1 MSAMTTGLGGFR
13 AALWTGWI
21 LLGTA
26 GLLYGWARGV
36 PAWAAAPVLAA
47 FLIEYSFYLAAGFEP
62 VRERL
67 KGPRLPWLLACSML
81 LPYLVYALGTGQF
94 GWWALAKLAGLALVV
109 SFWYVVLPAAAL
121 ADIGLLCLL
130 AAVLLWKFFNPIY
143 PEPAPRLETAVLG
156 QLALIHVS
164 ATAFLAVRGVDGTG
178 FGFLPRRRDWEIG
191 IRHFIYFLP
200 VGIPLA
206 LGLGAFRFGGSAPAW
221 KVAVT
226 FFGILWVVALSEEF
240 FFRGLLQQWLGKWTG
255 SAQAALIL
263 TSLLFGA
270 AHLGFREF
278 PNWRF
283 ALVAAVAGWFYG
295 RAYQQARSIRAAMV
309 THALVVTTWRG
320 LFT

>member
-13 AALWTGWI
+13 AALLTGWI
-21 LLGTA
+21 LLGMA
-26 GLLYGWARGV
+26 GLLYAGARGV

-47 FLIEYSFYLAAGFEP
+47 FLIEYSFYLVPGFEP
-62 VRERL
+62 LRERL
-67 KGPRLPWLLACSML
+67 KGPGLPWLLAGSAV

-94 GWWALAKLAGLALVV
+94 EWWALGKLAALAAAV
-109 SFWYVVLPAAAL
+109 SFWYVVLPASAL
-121 ADIGLLCLL
+121 SDIGLLCVL
-130 AAVLLWKFFNPIY
+130 AAVLLRKFFDPIY
-143 PEPAPRLETAVLG
+143 PEPVPRLDVDVLG
-156 QLALIHVS
+156 HLALIHVS
-164 ATAFLAVRGVDGTG
+164 AMAFLVVRGVDGTG
-178 FGFLPRRRDWEIG
+178 FGFWPRRRDWAIG
-191 IRHFIYFLP
+191 IRHFLYFLP

-221 KVAVT
+221 KAAAT

-255 SAQAALIL
+255 SAHAALIGA
-263 TSLLFGA
+263 SLLFGA

-295 RAYQQARSIRAAMV
+295 RAYQQARSIRAGMV
-309 THALVVTTWRG
+309 THALVVTTWRA